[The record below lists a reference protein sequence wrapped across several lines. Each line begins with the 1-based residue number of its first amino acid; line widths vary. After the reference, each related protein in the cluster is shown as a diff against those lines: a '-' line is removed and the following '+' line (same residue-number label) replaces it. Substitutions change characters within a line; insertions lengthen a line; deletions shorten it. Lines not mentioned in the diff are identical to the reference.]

1 MLAKTKET
9 CSLNRRLKMRTHCR
23 VNSAAQHSLPFHSAI
38 HSIGILSHQLVAMPS
53 DGFLFIWNERGKLAS
68 LSEKSETSLF
78 CFFGL
83 D

>member
-1 MLAKTKET
+1 MYSLDRKLKIRT
-9 CSLNRRLKMRTHCR
+9 CCKVS
-23 VNSAAQHSLPFHSAI
+23 SAAQHSLPFHSAI
-38 HSIGILSHQLVAMPS
+38 HRIDFLSHQQMATPS
-53 DGFLFIWNERGKLAS
+53 DGFFGPYGMGGKLAS